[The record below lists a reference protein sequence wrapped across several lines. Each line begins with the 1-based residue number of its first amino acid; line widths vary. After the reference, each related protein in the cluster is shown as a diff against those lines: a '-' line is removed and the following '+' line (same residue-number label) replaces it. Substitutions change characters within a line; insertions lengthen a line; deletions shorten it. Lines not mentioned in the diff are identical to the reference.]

1 MKKLLLIL
9 LCLPFI
15 GLGQQSFNFQH
26 DGLNREY
33 IYYSPTNLA
42 LDAPLVFVAHGYT
55 QSAQGIMSF
64 SGMNAIADSNGFA
77 VCYPQ
82 GTTDSWGQNFW
93 NVGYNFHSGVTVDDV
108 DFLESLASFLQS
120 NYQLSSNNTFITGFS
135 NGGEISYLLAF
146 DGSNVFKAFA
156 PVAGTVFPNGTI
168 NNLFT
173 PNMPV
178 PMFVTHG
185 YNDSSSYY
193 YGDLNNQLWGPNL
206 SVDTLVDFW
215 INENS
220 LTNFNVDTFP
230 DLNNDGNI
238 TISKKHFSS
247 STNNEV
253 WLYSHNNGHNWGDSD
268 IVIEQEI
275 WDFFSLFVNCPS
287 VIISNNNLNG
297 CDSVLVGSNY
307 YSISG
312 VYTDTLTSVNSCDS
326 VVNTNLTIWQNTA
339 SYDTLTVSANIVW
352 NGIPLNVSGD
362 YSVILI
368 NSFGCD
374 SIVNLNLTI
383 TIPSSILHITNTEK
397 TIVKITNML
406 GQETPYR
413 RNTTLFYIYD
423 DGTVEKRI
431 VIE

>member
-1 MKKLLLIL
+1 M
-9 LCLPFI
+9 PFI
-15 GLGQQSFNFQH
+15 GFGQQSFNFQH
-26 DGLNREY
+26 GNLNRDY
-33 IYYSPTNLA
+33 IYYSPNNLA

-64 SGMNAIADSNGFA
+64 SAMNAIADQNGFA

-82 GTTDSWGQNFW
+82 GTTDSWGNNFW
-93 NVGYNFHSGVTVDDV
+93 NVGYNFHSGVTVDDIG
-108 DFLESLASFLQS
+108 FLESLASFLQS

-168 NNLFT
+168 NNLFN

-185 YNDSSSYY
+185 YNDNTSFYD
-193 YGDLNNQLWGPNL
+193 GDLYDQFWGPYL
-206 SVDTLVDFW
+206 GVDTLVDFW

-230 DLNNDGNI
+230 DLNLDGNI

-247 STNNEV
+247 LTNNEV

-362 YSVILI
+362 YSVILV

-374 SIVNLNLTI
+374 SIVSLNLTI
-383 TIPSSILHITNTEK
+383 TIPSSILNITNTEK

>member
-1 MKKLLLIL
+1 MKKILLLL
-9 LCLPFI
+9 FCCPFLI
-15 GLGQQSFNFQH
+15 YSQQSFNFLH
-26 DGLNREY
+26 DGLNRDY
-33 IYYSPTNLA
+33 IYYAPTNLPV
-42 LDAPLVFVAHGYT
+42 DAPLVFVAHGFT
-55 QSAQGIMSF
+55 GSAQGMMSY
-64 SGMNAIADSNGFA
+64 SGMNAIADQNGFA

-82 GTTDSWGQNFW
+82 GTVDSWGNNFW
-93 NVGYNFHSGVTVDDV
+93 NVGYDFHFGLAIDDV

-135 NGGEISYLLAF
+135 NGGEIAYSLAF

-168 NNLFT
+168 NNLFN

-185 YNDSSSYY
+185 YNDSSSFY
-193 YGDLNNQLWGPNL
+193 YGDLNDQLWGPYL

-220 LTNFNVDTFP
+220 LTNFNIDTFP

-238 TISKKHFSS
+238 TISEKHFSS

-275 WDFFSLFVNCPS
+275 WNFFSLFVNCPS

-312 VYTDTLTSVNSCDS
+312 VYSDTLTSVNSCDS

-383 TIPSSILHITNTEK
+383 TIPSSILNITNTEK

-406 GQETPYR
+406 GQETLYR

-431 VIE
+431 TID

>member
-55 QSAQGIMSF
+55 QSAQAIMSF

-82 GTTDSWGQNFW
+82 GTTDNWGQNFW

-120 NYQLSSNNTFITGFS
+120 NYQLGSNNTFITGFS
-135 NGGEISYLLAF
+135 NGGEICYLLAF

-156 PVAGTVFPNGTI
+156 PVAGTVLPNGTI
-168 NNLFT
+168 NNLFN

-178 PMFVTHG
+178 PIFVTHG
-185 YNDSSSYY
+185 YNDNDSFYD
-193 YGDLNNQLWGPNL
+193 GDLYQFWGPYL
-206 SVDTLVDFW
+206 GVDTLVDFW
-215 INENS
+215 VNENS

-275 WDFFSLFVNCPS
+275 WDFFSLFVNNTTELTE
-287 VIISNNNLNG
+287 NNNNKKL
-297 CDSVLVGSNY
+297 
-307 YSISG
+307 
-312 VYTDTLTSVNSCDS
+312 
-326 VVNTNLTIWQNTA
+326 
-339 SYDTLTVSANIVW
+339 
-352 NGIPLNVSGD
+352 
-362 YSVILI
+362 
-368 NSFGCD
+368 
-374 SIVNLNLTI
+374 
-383 TIPSSILHITNTEK
+383 SSIFNL
-397 TIVKITNML
+397 L
-406 GQETPYR
+406 GQK
-413 RNTTLFYIYD
+413 NITTKNIPHIYIYN
-423 DGTVEKRI
+423 DGTVEKKLI
-431 VIE
+431 IE

>member
-1 MKKLLLIL
+1 MKQLLLIL

-26 DGLNREY
+26 DNLNRDY
-33 IYYSPTNLA
+33 IYYSPSNLP

-64 SGMNAIADSNGFA
+64 SAMNAIADQNGFA

-82 GTTDSWGQNFW
+82 GTTDNWGNNFW
-93 NVGYNFHSGVTVDDV
+93 NVGYDFHSGVTVDDI

-135 NGGEISYLLAF
+135 NGGEMSYLLAF

-168 NNLFT
+168 NNLFN

-185 YNDSSSYY
+185 YNDNTSFYD
-193 YGDLNNQLWGPNL
+193 GDPYDQFWGPYL

-220 LTNFNVDTFP
+220 LTNFNIDTFP

-268 IVIEQEI
+268 IVITQEI
-275 WDFFSLFVNCPS
+275 WDFFSLFVNNTTELTE
-287 VIISNNNLNG
+287 NNNNNKKL
-297 CDSVLVGSNY
+297 
-307 YSISG
+307 
-312 VYTDTLTSVNSCDS
+312 
-326 VVNTNLTIWQNTA
+326 
-339 SYDTLTVSANIVW
+339 
-352 NGIPLNVSGD
+352 
-362 YSVILI
+362 
-368 NSFGCD
+368 
-374 SIVNLNLTI
+374 
-383 TIPSSILHITNTEK
+383 SSIFNL
-397 TIVKITNML
+397 L
-406 GQETPYR
+406 GQK
-413 RNTTLFYIYD
+413 NITTKNIPHFYIYD
-423 DGTVEKRI
+423 DGTVEKKMI
-431 VIE
+431 LE

>member
-1 MKKLLLIL
+1 
-9 LCLPFI
+9 
-15 GLGQQSFNFQH
+15 
-26 DGLNREY
+26 
-33 IYYSPTNLA
+33 
-42 LDAPLVFVAHGYT
+42 
-55 QSAQGIMSF
+55 
-64 SGMNAIADSNGFA
+64 MNAIADQNGFA

-82 GTTDSWGQNFW
+82 GTTDSWGDNFW
-93 NVGYNFHSGVTVDDV
+93 NVGFNFHSGVTVDDV

-156 PVAGTVFPNGTI
+156 PVAGTVLPNGTI
-168 NNLFT
+168 NNLFN

-178 PMFVTHG
+178 PIFVTHG
-185 YNDSSSYY
+185 YNDNDSFYD
-193 YGDLNNQLWGPNL
+193 GDLYQFWGPYL
-206 SVDTLVDFW
+206 GVDTLVDFW
-215 INENS
+215 VNENS

-238 TISKKHFSS
+238 TISKKYFSS

-275 WDFFSLFVNCPS
+275 WNFFSLFVNCPS

-326 VVNTNLTIWQNTA
+326 IVNTNLTIWQNTA

-383 TIPSSILHITNTEK
+383 TIPSSILNITNTEK

-431 VIE
+431 TID

>member
-9 LCLPFI
+9 LCFPLLMF
-15 GLGQQSFNFQH
+15 GQQSFNFLH
-26 DGLNREY
+26 DGLNRDY
-33 IYYSPTNLA
+33 IYYSPNNLA
-42 LDAPLVFVAHGYT
+42 LDAPLVFVAHGFT

-64 SGMNAIADSNGFA
+64 SGMNAIADQNGFA

-82 GTTDSWGQNFW
+82 GTTDSWGNNFW
-93 NVGYNFHSGVTVDDV
+93 NVGYNFHSGVTVDDIG
-108 DFLESLASFLQS
+108 FLESLASFLQS
-120 NYQLSSNNTFITGFS
+120 NYQLSSDNTFITGFS

-168 NNLFT
+168 NNLFN

-185 YNDSSSYY
+185 YNDSSSFYD
-193 YGDLNNQLWGPNL
+193 GDLYDQFWGPYL
-206 SVDTLVDFW
+206 GVDTLVDFW

-268 IVIEQEI
+268 IVITQEI
-275 WDFFSLFVNCPS
+275 WDFFSLFVNNTTELTE
-287 VIISNNNLNG
+287 NNNNNKKL
-297 CDSVLVGSNY
+297 
-307 YSISG
+307 
-312 VYTDTLTSVNSCDS
+312 
-326 VVNTNLTIWQNTA
+326 
-339 SYDTLTVSANIVW
+339 
-352 NGIPLNVSGD
+352 
-362 YSVILI
+362 
-368 NSFGCD
+368 
-374 SIVNLNLTI
+374 
-383 TIPSSILHITNTEK
+383 SSIFNL
-397 TIVKITNML
+397 L
-406 GQETPYR
+406 GQK
-413 RNTTLFYIYD
+413 NITTKNIPHFYIYD
-423 DGTVEKRI
+423 DGTLEKRI

>member
-1 MKKLLLIL
+1 MKKILLLL
-9 LCLPFI
+9 LFFPFLI
-15 GLGQQSFNFQH
+15 FGQQSFNFLH
-26 DGLNREY
+26 DGLNRDY
-33 IYYSPTNLA
+33 IYYSPNNLA
-42 LDAPLVFVAHGYT
+42 LDAPLVFVAHGFA

-64 SGMNAIADSNGFA
+64 SGMNAIADQNGFA

-82 GTTDSWGQNFW
+82 GTTGSWGNNFW
-93 NVGYNFHSGVTVDDV
+93 NVGYDFHSGVTVDDI

-168 NNLFT
+168 NNLFN
-173 PNMPV
+173 PNMPA

-185 YNDSSSYY
+185 YNDNTSFYD
-193 YGDLNNQLWGPNL
+193 GDLYDQLWGPYL
-206 SVDTLVDFW
+206 GVDTLVDFW

-275 WDFFSLFVNCPS
+275 WDFFSLFVNNTTELTE
-287 VIISNNNLNG
+287 NNNNNKKL
-297 CDSVLVGSNY
+297 
-307 YSISG
+307 
-312 VYTDTLTSVNSCDS
+312 
-326 VVNTNLTIWQNTA
+326 
-339 SYDTLTVSANIVW
+339 
-352 NGIPLNVSGD
+352 
-362 YSVILI
+362 
-368 NSFGCD
+368 
-374 SIVNLNLTI
+374 
-383 TIPSSILHITNTEK
+383 SSIFNL
-397 TIVKITNML
+397 L
-406 GQETPYR
+406 GQKNINTKNTPH
-413 RNTTLFYIYD
+413 FYIYD
-423 DGTVEKRI
+423 DGTVEKKI
-431 VIE
+431 ILE